1 MNAKLFLKFFKLL
14 EKDAKVLYSGRKY
27 RVYLDKDSK
36 HTADNTKNYQYFR
49 QNDLSVPEYLPPSSP
64 DLNPIENVWGL
75 VVKEIQ
81 KIYPQSLDDLKKYI
95 RVIWKRIVTKEL
107 CQKLILSMPDRLKRG
122 DSKRRQ

>member
-1 MNAKLFLKFFKLL
+1 
-14 EKDAKVLYSGRKY
+14 
-27 RVYLDKDSK
+27 
-36 HTADNTKNYQYFR
+36 
-49 QNDLSVPEYLPPSSP
+49 VPEYLPPSSP